1 MQYRDLK
8 NKAKKLG
15 LRVTKNVDGKRVKLT
30 GRELRSKITMNFENS
45 VKNAQKVIKI
55 CKTVLISPP
64 NGPVPRPRPPPPPP
78 PPPPR
83 MRPPV
88 RPPINNARARLI
100 AELRAVQM
108 KKGLRNKM

>member
-1 MQYRDLK
+1 MQYRDLR

-55 CKTVLISPP
+55 CKTVLISTPT
-64 NGPVPRPRPPPPPP
+64 GATPRPPPPPP

-83 MRPPV
+83 MRPLT
-88 RPPINNARARLI
+88 RPPVNNTRARLL
-100 AELRAVQM
+100 AELKGVQL
-108 KKGLRNKM
+108 KKGLRNKI

>member
-55 CKTVLISPP
+55 CKTVLISTPS
-64 NGPVPRPRPPPPPP
+64 GSTPRP

-83 MRPPV
+83 MRPPT
-88 RPPINNARARLI
+88 RPPMNNTRARLI
-100 AELRAVQM
+100 AELKRVQL
-108 KKGLRNKM
+108 KKGLQNKM

>member
-55 CKTVLISPP
+55 CKTVLISTPT
-64 NGPVPRPRPPPPPP
+64 GATPRPPPPPP

-83 MRPPV
+83 MRPLT
-88 RPPINNARARLI
+88 RPPVNNTRARLL
-100 AELRAVQM
+100 AELKGVQL
-108 KKGLRNKM
+108 KKGLRNKI

>member
-1 MQYRDLK
+1 MQYRDLR

-55 CKTVLISPP
+55 CKTVLISTPT
-64 NGPVPRPRPPPPPP
+64 GATPRPPPPPPP

-83 MRPPV
+83 MRPLT
-88 RPPINNARARLI
+88 RPPVNNTRARLL
-100 AELRAVQM
+100 AELKGVQL